1 MSGRVVVV
9 GLGPAGA
16 DLMLPAARTALERIP
31 IRYARTNR
39 HPAVTELVAAG
50 LAMTSFDDRY
60 VAAPDLEAVY
70 ASIVDA
76 LLDAASEQGEVA
88 YAVPGSPTVAE
99 HTVVRLHERAGSAGV
114 EIEVIPGLS
123 FADLA
128 WARLGLDSF
137 RGGHVVD
144 ARSIAASAAGLSG
157 PLLIAQ
163 CDNQLVL
170 SDVKLVLLEAL
181 EPDTPVTVLS
191 RLGLADE
198 AVTRVALADLD
209 RVVTP
214 DHLTSL
220 FVDTGGAAV
229 AGELAAL
236 VALTERLRGPGG
248 CPWDAEQTHHS
259 LARHLLEE
267 AYEVVDAI
275 DELPV
280 SAPAGEEPVPAGA
293 YDALEDEL
301 GDLLFQ
307 VVIHSVLAREAG
319 AFTIAD
325 VARGIHDKLVRR
337 HPHVFGTVAV
347 DGSADVVRNWEQIK
361 RDEKGTDSLVAGIT
375 AGLPALLL
383 VPKLFRKA
391 DSIGLDPSA
400 GSVERAGAALREL
413 GAGASV
419 DDVLGGAVLGE
430 LLAAVVAIA
439 WERGVD
445 PEAALRSWALRYRDH
460 FAAMEERAA
469 ADGIDLARAPS
480 AAVADLWAAVT
491 ARPGAVMPGQ

>member
-1 MSGRVVVV
+1 MNGRVVVV
-9 GLGPAGA
+9 GLGPAGI
-16 DLMLPAARTALERIP
+16 DLMLPAAHAALERVAV
-31 IRYARTNR
+31 RFARTGR
-39 HPAVTELVAAG
+39 HPAAVELLEAG
-50 LAMTSFDDRY
+50 VAMTTFDDRY
-60 VAAPDLEAVY
+60 ESETDLDAVY
-70 ASIVDA
+70 AGIVEALVDA
-76 LLDAASEQGEVA
+76 ARSHGEIA
-88 YAVPGSPTVAE
+88 YAVPGSPIVAE
-99 HTVVRLHERAGSAGV
+99 HTVARLHERAVEGAI

-128 WARLGLDSF
+128 WARLGVDSF

-144 ARSIAASAAGLSG
+144 ARSFVASAAGRSG

-163 CDNQLVL
+163 CDNPFVL
-170 SDVKLVLLEAL
+170 SEVKLALLDVLDPE
-181 EPDTPVTVLS
+181 TPVTVLA
-191 RLGLADE
+191 RLGLPDE
-198 AVTRVALADLD
+198 RVGRVTLADLD
-209 RVVTP
+209 RDLVP

-220 FVDTGGAAV
+220 FVDTGGASV
-229 AGELAAL
+229 AGEVAAL

-275 DELPV
+275 DGLPAD
-280 SAPAGEEPVPAGA
+280 APGGAEPIPAGA

-307 VVIHSVLAREAG
+307 VVIHSELAREAG

-325 VARGIHDKLVRR
+325 VANGIHEKLVRR

-347 DGSADVVRNWEQIK
+347 EGSDDVVRNWEQIK
-361 RDEKGTDSLVAGIT
+361 RGEKGTDSLVAGIT

-383 VPKLFRKA
+383 IPKLFRKA

-400 GSVERAGAALREL
+400 EAAARAGAAL
-413 GAGASV
+413 GALDETPAEGAI
-419 DDVLGGAVLGE
+419 GE
-430 LLAAVVAIA
+430 LLAAVVALA

-445 PEAALRSWALRYRDH
+445 PEGALREWARHYRGH

-469 ADGIDLARAPS
+469 AAGVDLAS
-480 AAVADLWAAVT
+480 ATPEAVAALWRATGAE
-491 ARPGAVMPGQ
+491 RP